1 VNRLKK
7 CLSILKEK
15 KAYAIAAGAVLCVT
29 AAISLLIIVFQR
41 DQEETAYKEETA
53 QIGILSVGIT
63 ETGSVDVGTTTQS
76 FDLDI
81 SQFAGETNYSWDS
94 GGMGGMDMMAG
105 IMNASQSAGSGSDS
119 DSARTLEIEEV
130 YVKAGQEIQE
140 GEPVLK
146 LTKESV
152 DSIRTELAEDETN
165 AQLAYEQALTAN
177 KQTQAEADAD
187 YKINTLYASYSES
200 EYNQTVKEL
209 QEAVEEKQEQVSKA
223 QEDLADARQELE
235 EKEALLTEEKK
246 VYENA
251 LFTANG
257 IEREGNL
264 YWWIDAW
271 QTMQEADELVEA
283 LEKEIEELSES
294 IQEYEQQLED
304 AELETALA
312 QKELELGMLEAKA
325 QLELRSF
332 KAENAQEIYEV
343 AIDQGNFDLESA
355 QADYEDAREKLL
367 EFDEKIVEQVIYSS
381 GNGLITDVYVEA
393 GDILTQNADLVSLND
408 YDAVTITLSV
418 DEDDMEAAAVGS
430 LVNVTVAA
438 FPEQIFTGEVTEI
451 GDAEIN
457 SSTNKT
463 VYTVIVTIQDAG
475 ELLYQDMTAEVTF
488 VTDESEEVLYI
499 PNRAI
504 STEDGKS
511 LVKVRG
517 SDGTIETREVTTGF
531 SDGINTEIKE
541 GISEGETV
549 LWEVGVKKS

>member
-1 VNRLKK
+1 MNRLKK